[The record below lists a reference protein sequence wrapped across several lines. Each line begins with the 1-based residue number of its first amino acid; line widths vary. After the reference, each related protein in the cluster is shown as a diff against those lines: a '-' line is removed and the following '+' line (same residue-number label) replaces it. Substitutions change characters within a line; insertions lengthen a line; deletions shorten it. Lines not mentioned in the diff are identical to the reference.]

1 MPEFFD
7 RYINQVDKETD
18 LIAGLLQS
26 KDDFELVKASLG
38 RHQDYRYQPEK
49 WTPRDVLQ
57 HVIDNELIQ
66 SYRALAFSRN
76 DQVVLP
82 GYDEQLYAAHSS
94 ANERT
99 VDDLLAEFQI
109 VRKASIFLFQNLRED
124 QFHIS
129 GVCSGV
135 EVTPLALG
143 FQILGHQIHHLKIL
157 KERYFGLDQG
167 DRINNEFMDF

>member
-18 LIAGLLQS
+18 LISGLEQS
-26 KDDFELVKASLG
+26 KDDFELVKASLE
-38 RHQDYRYQPEK
+38 RHQDYRYQPGK

-57 HVIDNELIQ
+57 HVIDNERIQ
-66 SYRALAFSRN
+66 CYRALAFSRS

-82 GYDEQLYAAHSS
+82 GYDEQLYASDTNT
-94 ANERT
+94 NERT
-99 VDDLLAEFQI
+99 VDNLLIEFQI
-109 VRKASIFLFQNLRED
+109 VRQASIFLFQNFKDE

-143 FQILGHQIHHLKIL
+143 FQILGHQIHHIKIL
-157 KERYFGLDQG
+157 KERYFTID
-167 DRINNEFMDF
+167 